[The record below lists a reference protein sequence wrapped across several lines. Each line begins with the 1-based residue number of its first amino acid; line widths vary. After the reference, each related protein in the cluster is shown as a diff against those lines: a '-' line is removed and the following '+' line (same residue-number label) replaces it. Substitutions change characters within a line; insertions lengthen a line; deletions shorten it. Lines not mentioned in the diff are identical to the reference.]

1 MMYEKKKIGIFLIL
15 FFLFLKGVVYVFV
28 VLEFFVRRLKII
40 MVILFMFSF
49 LFVRGFE
56 KNFFKILLILV
67 ILVLFLWVCDG

>member
-1 MMYEKKKIGIFLIL
+1 MKKKIGIFLIL